1 MSLSNIEP
9 QIIWKNFSKLNAVPR
24 PSKKEAKVIEFIK
37 NFGESLNL
45 DTQVDE
51 IGNVIIRKPATA
63 GMENRK
69 TVVPQSHLDMVCQ

>member
-9 QIIWKNFSKLNAVPR
+9 QIIWKNFSKLNEVPR
-24 PSKKEAKVIEFIK
+24 PSKKEARVIEFIK

-51 IGNVIIRKPATA
+51 IGKP
-63 GMENRK
+63 
-69 TVVPQSHLDMVCQ
+69 